1 MGKDSA
7 VLSVTSALRGG
18 APLAGAPAAKHAAIK
33 TAIGIRMV
41 ARGCLMVGIMAG
53 LDVSAARDGGK
64 GRAACVRLTQD
75 MSCLN
80 LFLQPAAG

>member
-1 MGKDSA
+1 
-7 VLSVTSALRGG
+7 
-18 APLAGAPAAKHAAIK
+18 
-33 TAIGIRMV
+33 MV